1 MLEGCDKDFAVPDLA
16 GLCGLRNGLDGLID
30 HALCDGNIDL
40 DLG

>member
-1 MLEGCDKDFAVPDLA
+1 MFEGRDKDLAVPDLA

-30 HALCDGNIDL
+30 HAIRDGNLDL